1 MKANMIEKEDKEGYI
16 EDWDEMGVE
25 GVGDDIDYE
34 WNGEIVAEICY

>member
-16 EDWDEMGVE
+16 EDLDEMGVE
-25 GVGDDIDYE
+25 DVGDGIDNE